1 MGSCEQT
8 LIQLLQFRVLRLGLL
23 QDGDIGV
30 GVFPERQKILVSSTS
45 FCSFARQS
53 IGATELQM
61 CQREQRIAYASNRN
75 HPLKFSGGLL
85 SLLRPKYAWPRT

>member
-75 HPLKFSGGLL
+75 HPLKFSWN
-85 SLLRPKYAWPRT
+85 SNPSRAFA